1 MLAIVRNRAVG
12 YLRRLESDAKEIRR
26 RGAKDDARV
35 AYYLILNVIE
45 AFLAIRAIT
54 KEVAEAHTE
63 IVTKALAGGL
73 PPALKSELDR
83 KVSVEYGFIVMCGP
97 CQFGGHLE
105 NFPEKCWVA
114 PEEGA
119 DQTIVF
125 LSKESA
131 CKYVSNRTEATRPIT
146 PLTVYPCFY
155 VESAQRL
162 HPWPSWIPE
171 GGAVL
176 VDAVLRLEQE
186 TTPCPKTL

>member
-186 TTPCPKTL
+186 TTP